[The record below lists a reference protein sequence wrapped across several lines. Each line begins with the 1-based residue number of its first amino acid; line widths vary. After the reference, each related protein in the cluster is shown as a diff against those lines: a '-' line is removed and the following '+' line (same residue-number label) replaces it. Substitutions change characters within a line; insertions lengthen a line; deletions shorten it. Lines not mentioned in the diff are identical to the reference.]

1 MRFSLSSSV
10 RQTTASAS
18 ATPSSVK
25 RSMSVPS
32 PQMARP
38 FSSASA
44 ASRLR
49 SRLVSMIFTATS
61 ASSSI
66 LARKR
71 PVRPA
76 PMIMTCSSFLA
87 SRCTKVSLNFSI
99 SAGSP
104 MKYALSCGS
113 RQSSPCGMIMRWS
126 RKIMPARIALGISRS
141 FSGMF
146 AKGEWR
152 VTFVSKRRTLP
163 LAKSSTS
170 SAAGVM
176 RMR

>member
-1 MRFSLSSSV
+1 MTSTASAFAPSRSDTETTPPRRAKARTSEADKRRVGRTMSTPTFSMRSTYSLRATRTTVFFAPRCLAKSASMRFSLSSSV

-38 FSSASA
+38 FSSDSA

-76 PMIMTCSSFLA
+76 PMIMTCSSRLA
-87 SRCTKVSLNFSI
+87 SRCTNVWLNFWI
-99 SAGSP
+99 STGSP
-104 MKYALSCGS
+104 MK
-113 RQSSPCGMIMRWS
+113 
-126 RKIMPARIALGISRS
+126 
-141 FSGMF
+141 
-146 AKGEWR
+146 
-152 VTFVSKRRTLP
+152 
-163 LAKSSTS
+163 
-170 SAAGVM
+170 
-176 RMR
+176 